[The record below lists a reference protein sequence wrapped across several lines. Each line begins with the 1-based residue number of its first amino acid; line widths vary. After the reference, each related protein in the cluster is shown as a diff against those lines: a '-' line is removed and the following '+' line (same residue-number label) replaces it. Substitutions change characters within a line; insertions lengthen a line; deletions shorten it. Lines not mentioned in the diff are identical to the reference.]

1 MLSTYRMHR
10 NFHLTIDRLLPF
22 LRGRRQTLLWRCLP
36 LLLLLLLLL
45 TGDIAPA
52 QISGV
57 VYRDFNSSGT
67 RQIPGEVG
75 VWAVTITITSSNG
88 VVTTGTSSTVTS
100 NTATTG
106 TYSITPTG
114 TAPFRVVFVQSTF
127 PAGYF
132 PGPRGTGS
140 GTAVQFIATGTQANV
155 NLGINHPADYTQA
168 NPGMITACY
177 VNGDPLGGGTAGT
190 TDALVSVPYSATGNA
205 PVETF
210 YGFAR
215 DVGAVWG
222 LAYQRATSK
231 LFSAAFI
238 KRHSGLGTGGSGAIY
253 VTTPGSGTFTSAVH
267 VNLDALGFS
276 TGNTTTPASRS
287 LPAASATTNRDAPA
301 IFDLVGKAGL
311 GDLDISD
318 DGTQLYTVN
327 LFDRKLYRIP
337 ANVTPTAANVASFT
351 LPAPNPTCRTG
362 STFRPFATKYYRDRV
377 YVGGVC
383 TNEAVTGTTTFTA
396 ATARTTI
403 TVPDTSGL
411 KAVVFEFNP
420 ATSVFTQVLTAPMT
434 YRKGAS
440 SSECVC
446 PAPKCV
452 PILISKV
459 R

>member
-1 MLSTYRMHR
+1 MHR

-36 LLLLLLLLL
+36 LLLLLL
-45 TGDIAPA
+45 TGAGATA

-67 RQIPGEVG
+67 REIPGEVG
-75 VWAVTITITSSNG
+75 VGAVTITITSANG

-100 NTATTG
+100 ATATG
-106 TYSITPTG
+106 VYSITPTG
-114 TAPFRVVFVQSTF
+114 TAPFRVVFAQSTF

-140 GTAVQFIATGTQANV
+140 GTAVQFIPTGTQANV
-155 NLGINHPADYTQA
+155 SLGINHPADFTQA
-168 NPGMITACY
+168 NPSMVTACY

-190 TDALVSVPYSATGNA
+190 TDALVSVLYNATGTA

-210 YGFAR
+210 YGLAR
-215 DVGAVWG
+215 DVGSVWG
-222 LAYQRATSK
+222 LAYQRSTSK
-231 LFSAAFI
+231 LFSAAFV
-238 KRHSGLGTGGSGAIY
+238 KRHMGLGTGGSGAIY
-253 VTTPGSGTFTSAVH
+253 VTTGSGSFTSTVH
-267 VNLDALGFS
+267 ANLDALGFS

-287 LPAASATTNRDAPA
+287 LPAASTTTSRDNPA
-301 IFDLVGKAGL
+301 IFNLVGKAGL

-362 STFRPFATKYYRDRV
+362 SIFRPFATKFYRDRV

-396 ATARTTI
+396 AAGITTF
-403 TVPDTSGL
+403 TVPDTTGL

-420 ATSVFTQVLTAPMT
+420 ATSVFTQV
-434 YRKGAS
+434 R
-440 SSECVC
+440 C
-446 PAPKCV
+446 
-452 PILISKV
+452 
-459 R
+459 